1 MFYILAKT
9 SRSISFRNC
18 EIDVEN
24 DIIMEVTKDEVRT
37 YVLSKQ
43 LESWAGLTGVSIT
56 IKLDDDI
63 PSEDADVENSLT
75 ERKIKHTSR
84 RI

>member
-1 MFYILAKT
+1 MAKT

-63 PSEDADVENSLT
+63 PSEDADVENSNR
-75 ERKIKHTSR
+75 EED
-84 RI
+84 